1 MDANP
6 VLAKTFAELCVT
18 LNVVQ
23 STAEKDGEE
32 CPEME
37 VFGMEKNAQCRWIPT
52 MLQKKTSK
60 SPTLTITQ
68 NWLLHFS
75 TVERIQPHAG
85 CGKLSCYCAE
95 GIDCHLC
102 SNL

>member
-6 VLAKTFAELCVT
+6 VLAKTFAELCIT

-37 VFGMEKNAQCRWIPT
+37 VFGMEENAQCR
-52 MLQKKTSK
+52 
-60 SPTLTITQ
+60 
-68 NWLLHFS
+68 
-75 TVERIQPHAG
+75 
-85 CGKLSCYCAE
+85 
-95 GIDCHLC
+95 
-102 SNL
+102 